1 MLHFT
6 CVESTRAI
14 LQQNNI
20 QVVKGGPGL
29 SPDLN
34 PIENLWAWMVQ
45 RLRRRRISNLQQLRA
60 ALRQVW
66 NEVPPALLRKLASSM
81 HKRLEL
87 VMPNQGAHTG
97 Y

>member
-1 MLHFT
+1 
-6 CVESTRAI
+6 
-14 LQQNNI
+14 
-20 QVVKGGPGL
+20 
-29 SPDLN
+29 
-34 PIENLWAWMVQ
+34 MVQ

-66 NEVPPALLRKLASSM
+66 NEVPPALLGKLASSM

-87 VMPNQGAHTG
+87 VMANQGAHTG